1 MRGAATAQQGVWKH
15 LRGIVGKFDS
25 SKFVCT
31 IGSIQVIDLG
41 GRFMIRRLEGS
52 GDLLV
57 NGTRLLS
64 GKIEL
69 SHDLNCSNG
78 LRVSLRTAGSDVS
91 QFEVALQSAQGAQI
105 ERQSSLLGHV
115 RRGLR
120 FRIDKLMLADRSV
133 TRTAG
138 QQPGMTLDLLP
149 RTSLLIGKDPGRIRT
164 ARFLIPNAVFGGMAR
179 TKRADGGSKLDSVL
193 IKTVKN
199 NQPIQMKL
207 QQLPVYE
214 DAIVSLRRFT
224 GSEWTARLDITCAN
238 GLDLEEMKSLADD
251 FMLLLS
257 FALSRRLMWVAL
269 KVMDPGVTYR
279 EVRYGTAV
287 NLKAFPSSVMG
298 DGNMTIGAGR
308 AAQHP
313 LTNFLELAL
322 PAFWSLSK
330 AEQKSLQQVLGLMCE
345 SIERF
350 FSPAAITLVGRAFEI
365 LCHRFLGK
373 EQQYYLEGSNQQHKE
388 LKHDL
393 RERLEEF
400 KESWET
406 VGKDEAN
413 EWGSQ
418 LDGAVK
424 GLLTRPLVLQIGILL
439 DQLLTTSNP
448 YDSAWPADFVR
459 ARNRAAHSSSIRDC
473 DGEAWIKGLTL
484 LSQMILKILGYTGS
498 YVDFYGDGTSESKWS
513 ELN

>member
-1 MRGAATAQQGVWKH
+1 
-15 LRGIVGKFDS
+15 
-25 SKFVCT
+25 
-31 IGSIQVIDLG
+31 
-41 GRFMIRRLEGS
+41 MIRRLEGS

-78 LRVSLRTAGSDVS
+78 LRVSLRTAGSAVA
-91 QFEVALQSAQGAQI
+91 QFETALQSVKGAQI
-105 ERQSSLLGHV
+105 ERQSSLLGYV
-115 RRGLR
+115 RRGLSI
-120 FRIDKLMLADRSV
+120 RIDKLMLADRSV

-138 QQPGMTLDLLP
+138 QQPEMTLDLLP

-193 IKTVKN
+193 IKPVKN

-224 GSEWTARLDITCAN
+224 GSEWTARLDITSAN
-238 GLDLEEMKSLADD
+238 GLDLDEVKSLADD

-257 FALSRRLMWVAL
+257 FALSRRVTWVAL
-269 KVMDPGVTYR
+269 KAMDPAVTYR
-279 EVRYGTAV
+279 EVRHGTVV

-298 DGNMTIGAGR
+298 DGNRTIGAGR
-308 AAQHP
+308 VAQHP
-313 LTNFLELAL
+313 LTDFLELAL
-322 PAFWSLSK
+322 PAFWNLSK
-330 AEQKSLQQVLGLMCE
+330 AKRKDLQQVLGLMCE

-365 LCHRFLGK
+365 LCHRFLSK
-373 EQQYYLEGSNQQHKE
+373 EQQYYLALRNQQHRD

-393 RERLEEF
+393 RARLEEF
-400 KESWET
+400 RESWEA
-406 VGKDEAN
+406 VDKREAD
-413 EWGSQ
+413 EWGGQ
-418 LDGAVK
+418 LEGSVK
-424 GLLTRPLVLQIGILL
+424 GLLTRPLVLQIGALL
-439 DQLLTTSNP
+439 DQWLTASNP

-484 LSQMILKILGYTGS
+484 LSQVILKILGYSGP
-498 YVDFYGDGTSESKWS
+498 YVNFYGDGTSESKWS
-513 ELN
+513 ILS